1 MKYHVTDS
9 VTSEF
14 VKYMLNCFFSV
25 KLGFMNEM
33 YQIAESF
40 GADWNQAVSGLISDS
55 RVADS
60 HVVVP
65 GPDGKFG
72 FGGHCFPKDLNAMIC
87 FAERLGVDAKVMKA
101 TWQKNLEVRG
111 DIK

>member
-25 KLGFMNEM
+25 KLSFMNEM

-60 HVVVP
+60 DNAVILDQVLNGVASRMSILYLLL
-65 GPDGKFG
+65 GDGG
-72 FGGHCFPKDLNAMIC
+72 
-87 FAERLGVDAKVMKA
+87 
-101 TWQKNLEVRG
+101 LEL
-111 DIK
+111 

>member
-1 MKYHVTDS
+1 
-9 VTSEF
+9 
-14 VKYMLNCFFSV
+14 
-25 KLGFMNEM
+25 MNEM

-72 FGGHCFPKDLNAMIC
+72 FGGHCFPKDLAAMIA
-87 FAERLGVDAKVMKA
+87 FGSINNGETGFLEAVQEFNNKIRRIRDWEHMKGRA
-101 TWQKNLEVRG
+101 
-111 DIK
+111 II